1 MPSVTGTVLLV
12 QESRFRLL
20 TDDGRGLTFLLAYD
34 ASMEPQD
41 LPPLTDRRVRVDY
54 SDPEKPTV
62 SLNPLVEASRST
74 SALTATIG
82 GSASKAAGGG

>member
-34 ASMEPQD
+34 APMEPQD

-54 SDPEKPTV
+54 EQAPK
-62 SLNPLVEASRST
+62 LV
-74 SALTATIG
+74 
-82 GSASKAAGGG
+82 AGIARDLAVLDEEDARA